1 MTQRLRFVLDTNI
14 LIPLQ
19 NSMLVLAPTLANF
32 VRLAGVGGHQLL
44 YHPRI
49 KSRHRA
55 RHAGPKRVNM
65 ADLIAEFLHV
75 VLKAVDAALGRPNT

>member
-44 YHPRI
+44 YHPAS
-49 KSRHRA
+49 K
-55 RHAGPKRVNM
+55 
-65 ADLIAEFLHV
+65 ADIERDMPGQNASI
-75 VLKAVDAALGRPNT
+75 RPTLLPSSCTLC